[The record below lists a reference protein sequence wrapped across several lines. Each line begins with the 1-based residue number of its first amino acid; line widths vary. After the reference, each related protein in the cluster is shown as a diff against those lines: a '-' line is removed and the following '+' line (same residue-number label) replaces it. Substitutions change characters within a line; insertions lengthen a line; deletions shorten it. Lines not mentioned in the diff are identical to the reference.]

1 MNGLE
6 SYLVENYQITNAV
19 AQELTGLS
27 AATIRR
33 YLQLFVNQGL
43 LEKSGTTK
51 NTLYSLIF
59 KLQPCFHISWKLIKI
74 KEKDGTN

>member
-51 NTLYSLIF
+51 NTLYSLIIRSF
-59 KLQPCFHISWKLIKI
+59 FRYNFVSIFP
-74 KEKDGTN
+74 GN

>member
-19 AQELTGLS
+19 VQELTGLS

-33 YLQLFVNQGL
+33 YLQLFVNQDL
-43 LEKSGTTK
+43 LEKSDSTK
-51 NTLYSLIF
+51 NTIYSLIF
-59 KLQPCFHISWKLIKI
+59 RS
-74 KEKDGTN
+74 

>member
-27 AATIRR
+27 AATMRG

-43 LEKSGTTK
+43 LEKSGSTK

-59 KLQPCFHISWKLIKI
+59 RSFLSYNFVSIFP
-74 KEKDGTN
+74 GN

>member
-1 MNGLE
+1 MHFELEIIPSFEDGSGRMGANGLE
-6 SYLVENYQITNAV
+6 SYLEEHYQITNAV

-59 KLQPCFHISWKLIKI
+59 RS
-74 KEKDGTN
+74 